1 MDNELNAMTPDD
13 EALLRRCKELT
24 RDFKERHPAKSRAA
38 DFVNGLIEK
47 ARLQEEVRIK
57 RGAFESRADR
67 ERERARNELF
77 VRYDNF
83 SDLFKSAEPD
93 LEEFVFDLLLK
104 IMQACHD
111 LGMLSAPDGRAARS
125 ARSARSGSRFV
136 NLITTV
142 AIYCREHG
150 LEPHASEKF
159 ANIIRPDI
167 LELFGKPKDA
177 PSKIPP
183 SLSAIVK
190 ALRSV
195 RKGSFVL

>member
-1 MDNELNAMTPDD
+1 MTPD
-13 EALLRRCKELT
+13 EALRRYKELA
-24 RDFKERHPAKSRAA
+24 KEFREQHPAKSRAA

-111 LGMLSAPDGRAARS
+111 LGIHAAPDGVAARS
-125 ARSARSGSRFV
+125 ARSDQASSKFV
-136 NLITTV
+136 KLVSTV
-142 AIYCREHG
+142 MIYLEAHPE
-150 LEPHASEKF
+150 LEPKASEKF

-195 RKGSFVL
+195 RKRSFTL

>member
-1 MDNELNAMTPDD
+1 MTPDD

-24 RDFKERHPAKSRAA
+24 RDFKERHPVKSRAG

-47 ARLQEEVRIK
+47 ARLKGEVRIK
-57 RGAFESRADR
+57 MGAFESRADR

-104 IMQACHD
+104 IMQACHE
-111 LGMLSAPDGRAARS
+111 LGIHAAPDGCAARETRHDR
-125 ARSARSGSRFV
+125 AGQRFV
-136 NLITTV
+136 QLVSTV
-142 AIYCREHG
+142 MVY
-150 LEPHASEKF
+150 LEAHPELGPPRASEKF

-167 LELFGKPKDA
+167 LAVLGLPKGA
-177 PSKIPP
+177 AKP
-183 SLSAIVK
+183 SLSAIVL
-190 ALRSV
+190 ALRAV
-195 RKGSFVL
+195 RKRSFDL

>member
-1 MDNELNAMTPDD
+1 MDNPELNAMT
-13 EALLRRCKELT
+13 LRRCKELT
-24 RDFKERHPAKSRAA
+24 RVFKEQHPAKARAQ
-38 DFVNGLIEK
+38 DFVSGLIEK

-83 SDLFKSAEPD
+83 IDLFKSAEPD
-93 LEEFVFDLLLK
+93 LEEYIFELLLK
-104 IMQACHD
+104 IVRASYE
-111 LGMLSAPDGRAARS
+111 LGIHAAPDGVAARS
-125 ARSARSGSRFV
+125 ARSDQASSKFV
-136 NLITTV
+136 QLVSTV
-142 AIYCREHG
+142 MIYLEAHPE
-150 LEPHASEKF
+150 LEPKASEKF

-177 PSKIPP
+177 PSKIQP

-195 RKGSFVL
+195 RKRSFTL